1 MEEVVTG
8 QCQNWRKEFPSE
20 KQTNTKDQLLRI
32 IFFLFTLEWEWH
44 IWDTLQNAVIALQI
58 VSIQCTETVI

>member
-20 KQTNTKDQLLRI
+20 EQTNTKDQLLRNN
-32 IFFLFTLEWEWH
+32 FLIYTLEWEWL

>member
-20 KQTNTKDQLLRI
+20 KQTNTKDQLLRNN
-32 IFFLFTLEWEWH
+32 FLIYTLEWEWL